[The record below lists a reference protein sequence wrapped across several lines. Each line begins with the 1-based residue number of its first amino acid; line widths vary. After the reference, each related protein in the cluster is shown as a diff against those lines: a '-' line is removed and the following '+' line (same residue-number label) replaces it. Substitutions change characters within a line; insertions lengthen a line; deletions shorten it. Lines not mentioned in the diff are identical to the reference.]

1 MRSIAELAARNND
14 EQLKALLTAQGI
26 TLTVNPPGTPAGG
39 AETAGKK
46 VEDGEPHPLLA
57 GADPLPGLFWTG
69 FQTVQLWRERETL
82 SQAREKQ
89 QQLVDNSVKLRTQLD
104 TLVAE
109 TQKLANAGNP
119 NARLLV
125 EERRKRGVSI
135 KG

>member
-1 MRSIAELAARNND
+1 M
-14 EQLKALLTAQGI
+14 
-26 TLTVNPPGTPAGG
+26 
-39 AETAGKK
+39 
-46 VEDGEPHPLLA
+46 
-57 GADPLPGLFWTG
+57 
-69 FQTVQLWRERETL
+69 QLWRERETL
-82 SQAREKQ
+82 SQAREK

>member
-1 MRSIAELAARNND
+1 M
-14 EQLKALLTAQGI
+14 
-26 TLTVNPPGTPAGG
+26 
-39 AETAGKK
+39 
-46 VEDGEPHPLLA
+46 
-57 GADPLPGLFWTG
+57 
-69 FQTVQLWRERETL
+69 QLWRERETL